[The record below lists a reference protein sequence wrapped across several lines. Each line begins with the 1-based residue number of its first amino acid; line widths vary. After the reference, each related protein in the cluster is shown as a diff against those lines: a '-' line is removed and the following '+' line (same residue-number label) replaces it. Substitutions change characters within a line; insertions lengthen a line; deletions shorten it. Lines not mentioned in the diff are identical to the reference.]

1 MDFRK
6 DLNSASQYTQQIFIL
21 SRQIEKIYAKF
32 QTQQWT
38 MKGGVQGKRGGGAW
52 PLGSEFWVVG
62 RQKITVGFKGPPN
75 EALGESTAWSV
86 GSSRLR
92 CECPESSR
100 GSGEKASK
108 GLGRRGEKGSE
119 SPRSSSLWLRYLL
132 PAKAIPGYGPSE
144 YFSQHIC

>member
-75 EALGESTAWSV
+75 EALGESTA
-86 GSSRLR
+86 
-92 CECPESSR
+92 
-100 GSGEKASK
+100 
-108 GLGRRGEKGSE
+108 
-119 SPRSSSLWLRYLL
+119 
-132 PAKAIPGYGPSE
+132 
-144 YFSQHIC
+144 